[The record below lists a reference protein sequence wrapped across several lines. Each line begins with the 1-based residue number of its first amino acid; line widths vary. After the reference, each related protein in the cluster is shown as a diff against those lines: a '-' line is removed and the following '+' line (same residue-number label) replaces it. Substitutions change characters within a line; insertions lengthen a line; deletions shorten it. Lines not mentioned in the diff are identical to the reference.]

1 MRAVG
6 VVAVDHVD
14 IRARHVAHLRDAVV
28 QKIGRQ
34 RAARARVDLHALIE
48 RVAHALRDAALEL
61 AGDGQAVDGRTDVR
75 DLDDVHEADGVEL
88 LVVFRLDKADGERIR
103 AGRGLVG
110 ARADGHAALGVE
122 QDLARGVL
130 KAQLKLLAAA
140 DIVAVV
146 LFLDRA
152 AVVFS
157 RFRRS
162 VRCDRSLTHR
172 RAGVSYPLFRPRAY
186 SFPRGRNGPRGP
198 FFWYGQQDTIYFAQ
212 NQTFKLRL
220 IHSTFVHYVSK
231 LLSTLFPTL
240 ERGVPPRLS
249 PHQKSTGQPSLP
261 RALFPFCAKNGPL
274 RYQRSALRLFT
285 FQ

>member
-1 MRAVG
+1 MANLSHSGRLL
-6 VVAVDHVD
+6 
-14 IRARHVAHLRDAVV
+14 ISMPLARRTAFTM
-28 QKIGRQ
+28 
-34 RAARARVDLHALIE
+34 
-48 RVAHALRDAALEL
+48 
-61 AGDGQAVDGRTDVR
+61 AGDGQAVDGRTDVH

-146 LFLDRA
+146 LFLERA

-162 VRCDRSLTHR
+162 VRCGRFSLTGERVSHILFSPACIFFPA
-172 RAGVSYPLFRPRAY
+172 RAQRPSRAL
-186 SFPRGRNGPRGP
+186 
-198 FFWYGQQDTIYFAQ
+198 FWYGQQDTIYFAQ
-212 NQTFKLRL
+212 NQTFKLRR
-220 IHSTFVHYVSK
+220 IHPTFVHYVSK
-231 LLSTLFPTL
+231 RLSTLFPTL
-240 ERGVPPRLS
+240 ERGVLPRLS

-274 RYQRSALRLFT
+274 RYQRPALRLFT

>member
-1 MRAVG
+1 M
-6 VVAVDHVD
+6 
-14 IRARHVAHLRDAVV
+14 

-48 RVAHALRDAALEL
+48 RVAHALRDATFKL
-61 AGDGQAVDGRTDVR
+61 AGNGQAVDGRADVH
-75 DLDDVHEADGVEL
+75 DLDDVHKADGVEL

-152 AVVFS
+152 AVVDNLELLDHLLFQIVAGELNGVAADKRLARS
-157 RFRRS
+157 ERAGIIRRQARVRRGDLHAGERDTEAFRRDLALHRLAALTDIGRADEQMHGR
-162 VRCDRSLTHR
+162 VGVEHDDRAAQAL
-172 RAGVSYPLFRPRAY
+172 L
-186 SFPRGRNGPRGP
+186 RGR
-198 FFWYGQQDTIYFAQ
+198 A
-212 NQTFKLRL
+212 
-220 IHSTFVHYVSK
+220 
-231 LLSTLFPTL
+231 
-240 ERGVPPRLS
+240 
-249 PHQKSTGQPSLP
+249 
-261 RALFPFCAKNGPL
+261 
-274 RYQRSALRLFT
+274 
-285 FQ
+285 

>member
-1 MRAVG
+1 M
-6 VVAVDHVD
+6 
-14 IRARHVAHLRDAVV
+14 

-48 RVAHALRDAALEL
+48 RVAHALRDAAFEL
-61 AGDGQAVDGRTDVR
+61 TGDGQAVDGRTDVR

-152 AVVFS
+152 AVVDDLELLDHLLFQI
-157 RFRRS
+157 
-162 VRCDRSLTHR
+162 V
-172 RAGVSYPLFRPRAY
+172 AGELDGVAA
-186 SFPRGRNGPRGP
+186 
-198 FFWYGQQDTIYFAQ
+198 D
-212 NQTFKLRL
+212 KRL
-220 IHSTFVHYVSK
+220 
-231 LLSTLFPTL
+231 
-240 ERGVPPRLS
+240 
-249 PHQKSTGQPSLP
+249 
-261 RALFPFCAKNGPL
+261 A
-274 RYQRSALRLFT
+274 
-285 FQ
+285 

>member
-1 MRAVG
+1 MANLSHSGRLL
-6 VVAVDHVD
+6 
-14 IRARHVAHLRDAVV
+14 ISMPLARRTAFTM
-28 QKIGRQ
+28 
-34 RAARARVDLHALIE
+34 
-48 RVAHALRDAALEL
+48 
-61 AGDGQAVDGRTDVR
+61 AGDGQAVDGRTDVH

-146 LFLDRA
+146 LFLERA

-162 VRCDRSLTHR
+162 VRCGRFSLTGERVSHILFFAR
-172 RAGVSYPLFRPRAY
+172 VHILSRAGARAL
-186 SFPRGRNGPRGP
+186 
-198 FFWYGQQDTIYFAQ
+198 FWYGQQDTIYFAQ
-212 NQTFKLRL
+212 NQTFKLRR
-220 IHSTFVHYVSK
+220 IHPTFVHYVSK
-231 LLSTLFPTL
+231 RLSTLFPTL
-240 ERGVPPRLS
+240 ERGVLPRLS

-274 RYQRSALRLFT
+274 RYQRPALRLFT

>member
-1 MRAVG
+1 MPL
-6 VVAVDHVD
+6 
-14 IRARHVAHLRDAVV
+14 ARRTAFTM
-28 QKIGRQ
+28 
-34 RAARARVDLHALIE
+34 
-48 RVAHALRDAALEL
+48 

-162 VRCDRSLTHR
+162 VRCGRFSLTGERASHILFFAR
-172 RAGVSYPLFRPRAY
+172 VHILSRAGATALE
-186 SFPRGRNGPRGP
+186 GP
-198 FFWYGQQDTIYFAQ
+198 FFGMGNRI
-212 NQTFKLRL
+212 
-220 IHSTFVHYVSK
+220 
-231 LLSTLFPTL
+231 LSI
-240 ERGVPPRLS
+240 
-249 PHQKSTGQPSLP
+249 
-261 RALFPFCAKNGPL
+261 CAK
-274 RYQRSALRLFT
+274 SSV
-285 FQ
+285 

>member
-1 MRAVG
+1 MVNLSHSGRLL
-6 VVAVDHVD
+6 
-14 IRARHVAHLRDAVV
+14 ISMPLARRTTFTMT
-28 QKIGRQ
+28 
-34 RAARARVDLHALIE
+34 
-48 RVAHALRDAALEL
+48 
-61 AGDGQAVDGRTDVR
+61 GDGQAVDGRADVR

-157 RFRRS
+157 RFSRS
-162 VRCDRSLTHR
+162 VRCGRFSLTGERASHILFFAR
-172 RAGVSYPLFRPRAY
+172 GHILSRAGATALEGSFLVWATGYYLFLHKIKRLNYVEFIQLLYIMSQSGYQRFFQRSNGASPLVFLHIKKRHGTAFAAPCP
-186 SFPRGRNGPRGP
+186 FP
-198 FFWYGQQDTIYFAQ
+198 FFAQ
-212 NQTFKLRL
+212 K
-220 IHSTFVHYVSK
+220 
-231 LLSTLFPTL
+231 
-240 ERGVPPRLS
+240 
-249 PHQKSTGQPSLP
+249 TG
-261 RALFPFCAKNGPL
+261 R
-274 RYQRSALRLFT
+274 
-285 FQ
+285 